1 MLKKIFC
8 ILIFSFVQFLSM
20 AQENFTAVFEP
31 EVSFWYKVSPN
42 YTHSFDIENRN
53 FFYYDGRY
61 NYQVKHLE
69 ISHSSI
75 LSLNERQAI
84 ELGLQYRFN
93 ENFIASEEN
102 EFRLFQ
108 AFQWSNN
115 YETMSISHQ
124 FQNEQRIYASTT
136 KFRGRYELAL
146 TFPFKDNSK
155 SLQYFKSETEA
166 LFEVAKT
173 QKPEYEQR
181 LSGLLGWKLS
191 KTINFETG
199 LQYRLGDYTQ
209 DLSHELFVVFATEIR
224 L

>member
-1 MLKKIFC
+1 MAKASLYMLIS
-8 ILIFSFVQFLSM
+8 LFVPTWSM
-20 AQENFTAVFEP
+20 AQGNFTGVFEP

-53 FFYYDGRY
+53 YYYWNDHF

-69 ISHSSI
+69 FAHSSVFAI
-75 LSLNERQAI
+75 NEKQSL

-93 ENFIASEEN
+93 ENFIPSNEN

-115 YETMSISHQ
+115 YETFNISHQ

-166 LFEVAKT
+166 LFEVANT

-181 LSGLLGWKLS
+181 LSALLGWRFS
-191 KTINFETG
+191 KNLNFEIG

-209 DLSHELFVVFATEIR
+209 DLSHELFLVLATEIG